1 MSHRTIWMGWTRES
15 NKMSELVTGDGR
27 THVSSD
33 LMRESLVSKKLL
45 AETNSEQIRRMVP
58 DVKMV
63 TIGGQSIMDRG
74 SEAILPLIDEI
85 AELKN
90 HHKIVIGVGG
100 GARARHTYSI
110 GLDLGLPIGG
120 LARIVGGVEE
130 NNRDIL
136 QFLLAPHG
144 GITFVKEHFQDLPL
158 FLNNG
163 LIPICIGQ
171 PPYHFWEPP
180 SVEGGR
186 LPDNGPDTGLFLM
199 AEVIGAE
206 KFICVKD
213 VDGIYESDPRK
224 NPRAEFIPEISAA
237 ELLEADFEDLPIERE
252 LLRTMENARS
262 LHSIRVINGLVP
274 GNLTAALSGEPI
286 GTLVYSSR
294 YEARN
299 EHEG

>member
-1 MSHRTIWMGWTRES
+1 
-15 NKMSELVTGDGR
+15 MSELLTGDGR
-27 THVSSD
+27 THVSSG
-33 LMRESLVSKKLL
+33 LMRESLVSKKLI
-45 AETNSEQIRRMVP
+45 AETNNLNIRRMVP
-58 DVKMV
+58 DVNMIAV
-63 TIGGQSIMDRG
+63 GGQSIMDRG
-74 SEAILPLIDEI
+74 REAIMPLVDAIVK
-85 AELKN
+85 AAAK
-90 HHKIVIGVGG
+90 HKMVIGVGG

-144 GITFVKEHFQDLPL
+144 GITFVKDHFQDLQL
-158 FLNNG
+158 FLKNP

-180 SVEGGR
+180 SMEGGQ

-206 KFICVKD
+206 NVIFVKD
-213 VDGIYESDPRK
+213 VEGVYDK
-224 NPRAEFIPEISAA
+224 NPTKYADAKLFDKVSAT
-237 ELLEADFEDLPIERE
+237 ELLNGDYDDLPLERE
-252 LLRTMENARS
+252 MIRTLENARTIKS
-262 LHSIRVINGLVP
+262 VRVINGLKP
-274 GNLTAALSGEPI
+274 DNLEAALKGEAV

-294 YEARN
+294 YVQK
-299 EHEG
+299 